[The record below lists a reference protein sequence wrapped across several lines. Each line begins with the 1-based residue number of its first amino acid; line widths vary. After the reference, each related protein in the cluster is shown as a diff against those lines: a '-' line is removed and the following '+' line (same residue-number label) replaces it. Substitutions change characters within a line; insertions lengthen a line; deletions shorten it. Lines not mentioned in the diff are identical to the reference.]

1 MARFSPRASHDGSA
15 GGLPLEFG
23 RMADHPAPRN
33 LTMKSSLL
41 TGLLGLG
48 LAVACAAEVPKAF
61 QGLFKK
67 DELIKAEMIV
77 VIPPKEIEKY
87 VAKVE
92 EAAAKDP
99 EWFDAYSKEAAPGV
113 PLPYH
118 EKLALTKEE
127 YGDYIALWAKREYRA
142 MARLVLQL
150 REPRT
155 GEWIISATG
164 EGSAISTL
172 RYMAGKDVFESPNG
186 TLARIEDID
195 ADEQS
200 ILGKWGGLEWK
211 FLEETSLGKT
221 KENLAIGRT
230 GDGKY
235 GLLVYRMQEV
245 SSQGTRLYDKS
256 MVIRFSAGS
265 GAKPAGSKAKP

>member
-1 MARFSPRASHDGSA
+1 
-15 GGLPLEFG
+15 
-23 RMADHPAPRN
+23 
-33 LTMKSSLL
+33 MKSSLL
-41 TGLLGLG
+41 TGWLGLG
-48 LAVACAAEVPKAF
+48 LAVACTAEVPKAF

-67 DELIKAEMIV
+67 DELIKAELIV

-92 EAAAKDP
+92 DAAAKDP
-99 EWFDAYSKEAAPGV
+99 DWFDAYSKEAVPGV

-127 YGDYIALWAKREYRA
+127 YADYIALWAKREYRP

-150 REPRT
+150 REPRA

-172 RYMAGKDVFESPNG
+172 RYVAAKDVFESPNG

-195 ADEQS
+195 AAEQS
-200 ILGKWGGLEWK
+200 ILGKWSGSEWK
-211 FLEETSLGKT
+211 FLEETSLGTT
-221 KENLAIGRT
+221 KENLAIGKS
-230 GDGKY
+230 GDGKF

-265 GAKPAGSKAKP
+265 GAKPAESAAKPAGSAAKPAGTVVKPAGSGTKPAASGTKSGKKQ